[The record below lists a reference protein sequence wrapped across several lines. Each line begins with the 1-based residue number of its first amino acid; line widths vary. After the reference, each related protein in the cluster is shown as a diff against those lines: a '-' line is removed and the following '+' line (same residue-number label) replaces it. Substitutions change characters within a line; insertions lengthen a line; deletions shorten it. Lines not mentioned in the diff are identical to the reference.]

1 MYAGPHDGPVYQQG
15 AVITAICDPGYLLNG
30 PAEREC
36 IADGVWSGINSTC
49 NLGQLNDACFYPNFS
64 HCLCLYKILCRKALH
79 EQYVCSSCRTSIV
92 LPLPFQGVKD
102 NQKLSFW
109 QHVPRICLISVYTG
123 AQFALHLLVT
133 FRATPT
139 CRIVLLFCLSLS
151 NLVAQTPVTAPLRIF
166 LPCHSFAQ

>member
-79 EQYVCSSCRTSIV
+79 EQYICSSCRTYIV

-109 QHVPRICLISVYTG
+109 QHVPQICLISVYT
-123 AQFALHLLVT
+123 APSSHCMYLSHSELHRLIELICLT
-133 FRATPT
+133 ACRCPT
-139 CRIVLLFCLSLS
+139 SWSSPLSLLF
-151 NLVAQTPVTAPLRIF
+151 
-166 LPCHSFAQ
+166 